1 MAEPLAQLLDEGLAD
16 LVLEVVGLVVE
27 ALLGGGVAADGG
39 DVDHAVAE
47 LDEGAALDGEVE
59 VGDVVQDEADEL
71 LVGVLA
77 QPLDEAVA
85 RQRRPHLVRREP
97 VLAEAEVE
105 HPRHRL
111 PRQHPQL
118 LLLLHQ
124 VRAPHEPDRH
134 LLPQLVQRV
143 HHFRGDALE

>member
-1 MAEPLAQLLDEGLAD
+1 MAELLAQLLDEGLAD
-16 LVLEVVGLVVE
+16 LVLEVVVLVVE

-47 LDEGAALDGEVE
+47 LDEGAALDGDVE

-71 LVGVLA
+71 LVALLA
-77 QPLDEAVA
+77 EPADEAVA
-85 RQRRPHLVRREP
+85 RQRGAQLERRQP

-105 HPRHRL
+105 QARHRL
-111 PRQHPQL
+111 ARHRPEL
-118 LLLLHQ
+118 LLLLSQ

-134 LLPQLVQRV
+134 LLPQRPQR
-143 HHFRGDALE
+143 R